1 MSKKKEMIKNDN
13 YNHSVHDET
22 AVQKRLPC
30 LCVLYIY
37 DLQ

>member
-13 YNHSVHDET
+13 YSVHDET

-30 LCVLYIY
+30 LCLLYIY
-37 DLQ
+37 